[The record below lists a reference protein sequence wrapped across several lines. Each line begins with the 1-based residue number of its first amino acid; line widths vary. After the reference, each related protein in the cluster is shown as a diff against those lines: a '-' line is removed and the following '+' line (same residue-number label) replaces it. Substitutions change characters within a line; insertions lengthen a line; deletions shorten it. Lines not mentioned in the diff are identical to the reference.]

1 MNRFL
6 LSTAAAAIA
15 IATPA
20 SAQILGGGGPLGGGL
35 GGTIGGTLGGRLDST
50 VRLPDTPR
58 IDRQRSTPRARR
70 GNTLDSATRIGER
83 PILSRRAE
91 ADSYLSLDQRMLR
104 TRGAVAADRRG
115 MRRVAPTSAG
125 VQVFVPPVVVPAP
138 ARPSVYV
145 SRYPAYS
152 SGYYYGPSAVFVES
166 RYVDGY
172 MDRQYADIEVTL
184 RDTGATVER
193 RGDALFIMLPADV
206 TFAFD
211 RADIRPR
218 FHGVLN
224 DFVETLLAYPGTDVE
239 IIGHTD
245 AVGSEAYNLGLS
257 ERRGRSVADFL
268 VARGVDPSRLVVE
281 AMGES
286 QPVASNTTV
295 EGRAANRR
303 VELIVHPRAG

>member
-83 PILSRRAE
+83 PIVSRRAE

-115 MRRVAPTSAG
+115 MRRVA
-125 VQVFVPPVVVPAP
+125 
-138 ARPSVYV
+138 
-145 SRYPAYS
+145 
-152 SGYYYGPSAVFVES
+152 
-166 RYVDGY
+166 
-172 MDRQYADIEVTL
+172 
-184 RDTGATVER
+184 
-193 RGDALFIMLPADV
+193 
-206 TFAFD
+206 
-211 RADIRPR
+211 
-218 FHGVLN
+218 
-224 DFVETLLAYPGTDVE
+224 
-239 IIGHTD
+239 
-245 AVGSEAYNLGLS
+245 
-257 ERRGRSVADFL
+257 
-268 VARGVDPSRLVVE
+268 
-281 AMGES
+281 
-286 QPVASNTTV
+286 
-295 EGRAANRR
+295 
-303 VELIVHPRAG
+303 